1 MDRQRGGLLVAFA
14 GHALETGHGTA
25 KGEGRMKRKHM
36 VATLDFPARKLIL
49 GMMAMA
55 LTTLFLTSFL
65 QRMASPV
72 QQQTKA
78 KSKADTAMAA
88 VPALMAKLQENP
100 NDEEAIL
107 GLADTFMRAKDWQRA
122 EHFYGLAV
130 KLDPK
135 TWVLSFIA
143 PSFMWS

>member
-1 MDRQRGGLLVAFA
+1 
-14 GHALETGHGTA
+14 
-25 KGEGRMKRKHM
+25 M